1 MIGSLQPVVENLL
14 KYPFLPIV
22 YLLRVH
28 ARYLFPPQPKRYKA
42 RAEIIPI
49 YIHIKTKTFIYMS
62 DLLCRSVG
70 NFTYLLSLIILYFS
84 YIARYDRRRVV
95 VSCGLQ
101 GVHMTGTIP
110 LKGGHSRKNLP
121 EFDTKQTK
129 WENFSQTK
137 ERCDDR
143 KRETMPQVR

>member
-1 MIGSLQPVVENLL
+1 MRDIGSLQAVVENPL

-22 YLLRVH
+22 YLLRPP
-28 ARYLFPPQPKRYKA
+28 ARIVDALKPKRYMA

-84 YIARYDRRRVV
+84 YIPRYDGRRVV

-101 GVHMTGTIP
+101 GVNMTGTIP

-129 WENFSQTK
+129 WEKFSQTE
-137 ERCDDR
+137 ERSDDR
-143 KRETMPQVR
+143 KREEVQ